1 MRIVVLIALLSLFY
15 AVVNSAVISIDLGT
29 DTFKIGIAKS
39 GAPIDL
45 VLNEQSKRKT
55 TTMVGFRGENERYL
69 GENALQ
75 QVCLIFNFLF

>member
-1 MRIVVLIALLSLFY
+1 MRSVVLFALLSLY
-15 AVVNSAVISIDLGT
+15 VAVVNTAVISIDFGT

-55 TTMVGFRGENERYL
+55 TNMVGFRGENERYL

-75 QVCLIFNFLF
+75 QVYFIFKN